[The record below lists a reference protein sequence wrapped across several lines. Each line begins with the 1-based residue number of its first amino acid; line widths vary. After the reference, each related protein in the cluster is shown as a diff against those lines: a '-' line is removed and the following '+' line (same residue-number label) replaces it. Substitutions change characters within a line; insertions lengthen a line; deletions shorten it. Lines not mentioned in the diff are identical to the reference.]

1 MAGATM
7 QEVVT
12 SIKNVTHIMGE
23 IQIASE
29 EQGTGIVQVVE
40 SIMRMDHTTQQNAAL
55 VEEMAAAAES
65 LNAQAQDLV
74 QTVEF
79 FRLDARQSSPL
90 SAPSPVLM
98 PTEN

>member
-1 MAGATM
+1 
-7 QEVVT
+7 
-12 SIKNVTHIMGE
+12 MGE